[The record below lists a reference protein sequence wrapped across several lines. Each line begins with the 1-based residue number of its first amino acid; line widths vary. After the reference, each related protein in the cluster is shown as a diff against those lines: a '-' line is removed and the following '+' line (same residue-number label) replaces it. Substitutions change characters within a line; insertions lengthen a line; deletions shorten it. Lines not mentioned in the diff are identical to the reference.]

1 MKKGIYQVKKDEINA
16 NQFNVYKTDNIRTFS
31 YNFVGHYSYDIFKLS
46 VVSFLTLG
54 FASGIA
60 EVFFANHDNP
70 NIANTIGSIL
80 LFLSIASLV
89 TSVCMFVIGITCAA
103 LKLDEAL
110 EPKLVHTFTV
120 RNSAPVSGDKLS
132 RILNHEDMQD
142 DFLEILDIADDLQEP
157 ELLTLLQKM
166 TQYYDDTYER
176 PLIEKKNYSKEI
188 NRAIAKEK
196 ADNISIK
203 YDLLNDIS
211 APQK

>member
-1 MKKGIYQVKKDEINA
+1 MKKDIYQVKKDEVNA

-54 FASGIA
+54 FASGIT
-60 EVFFANHDNP
+60 EVFFVNHDNP
-70 NIANTIGSIL
+70 NIANTISSIL
-80 LFLSIASLV
+80 FFLSIVSLV
-89 TSVCMFVIGITCAA
+89 ISVCMFVMGIACAVFKLDKA
-103 LKLDEAL
+103 LK
-110 EPKLVHTFTV
+110 PKHVHTFTV
-120 RNSAPVSGDKLS
+120 RNSTQVSGDKLS
-132 RILNHEDMQD
+132 RIINHEDMQD

-176 PLIEKKNYSKEI
+176 PLIEKKNYAKEV

-203 YDLLNDIS
+203 YDLLNEIIT
-211 APQK
+211 P

>member
-1 MKKGIYQVKKDEINA
+1 MKKDIYQVKKDEVNA

-54 FASGIA
+54 FASGIT
-60 EVFFANHDNP
+60 EVFFVNHDNP
-70 NIANTIGSIL
+70 NIANTISSVL
-80 LFLSIASLV
+80 FFLSIASLV

-103 LKLDEAL
+103 LKLDESL
-110 EPKLVHTFTV
+110 EPKHVHTFTV
-120 RNSAPVSGDKLS
+120 RNSTQVSEDKLS
-132 RILNHEDMQD
+132 KIINHEDMQD

-166 TQYYDDTYER
+166 TRYYDDTYER
-176 PLIEKKNYSKEI
+176 PLIEKKNYSEEI

-203 YDLLNDIS
+203 YDLLNEINT
-211 APQK
+211 P